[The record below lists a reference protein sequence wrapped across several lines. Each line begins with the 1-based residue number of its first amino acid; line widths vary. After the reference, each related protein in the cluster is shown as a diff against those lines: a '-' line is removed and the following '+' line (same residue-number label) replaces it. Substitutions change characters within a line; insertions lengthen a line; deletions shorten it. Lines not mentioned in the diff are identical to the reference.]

1 MPKAFW
7 AEAVDCVVYILNR
20 NLTRSLWN
28 MMPQEAWS
36 GRNLEVGHLRVFGS
50 IAYTHVPKQGRTKL
64 DNRCAEIVLIGDDSR
79 TKGYKLYDPCS
90 DKITVSRD
98 VDFDEERTW
107 E

>member
-1 MPKAFW
+1 MEYDA
-7 AEAVDCVVYILNR
+7 A
-20 NLTRSLWN
+20 RSMEWTE
-28 MMPQEAWS
+28 P
-36 GRNLEVGHLRVFGS
+36 GIRHLRVFGS
-50 IAYTHVPKQGRTKL
+50 IAYAHVPKQRRIKF
-64 DNRCAEIVLIGDDSR
+64 DDRSAEFVLIGYDSR